1 MVRYFMTTR
10 EAADLVLT
18 SASHAEESRA
28 LTERTNGD
36 ERASVYVLKMGQPV
50 RIYELAERMIRLAG
64 YEPGEDIE
72 ISVTGTRP
80 GERLHEIL
88 FAREEPRTE
97 IGIDGVMAAKPIFA
111 DRDRV
116 DEWLQALNRAI
127 ANGDRALAEQVFE
140 DAIPEFKRRKP
151 APQPAAP
158 VPQARLASN

>member
-1 MVRYFMTTR
+1 
-10 EAADLVLT
+10 
-18 SASHAEESRA
+18 
-28 LTERTNGD
+28 
-36 ERASVYVLKMGQPV
+36 V

-72 ISVTGTRP
+72 IAVTGTRP

-116 DEWLQALNRAI
+116 GQWLQVLARAI

-151 APQPAAP
+151 APPSVAP